1 MSKLGIIGLG
11 RVGSQI
17 LTDVQRE
24 QLFKEIVLI
33 DENEKVARG
42 EALDHYHVTGAN
54 SETRFKIYAGN
65 YDDLK
70 NADLVIITT
79 SIGTKANRAERVSL
93 AKGNKKIIEDVIKNI

>member
-33 DENEKVARG
+33 DENEKLARG
-42 EALDHYHVTGAN
+42 EALDHHHVTGAN
-54 SETRFKIYAGN
+54 GTPRVKIYAGS

-70 NADLVIITT
+70 DADLVIITA
-79 SIGTKANRAERVSL
+79 SIVTEANMADRVAPVSYTHL
-93 AKGNKKIIEDVIKNI
+93 TLPTILRV